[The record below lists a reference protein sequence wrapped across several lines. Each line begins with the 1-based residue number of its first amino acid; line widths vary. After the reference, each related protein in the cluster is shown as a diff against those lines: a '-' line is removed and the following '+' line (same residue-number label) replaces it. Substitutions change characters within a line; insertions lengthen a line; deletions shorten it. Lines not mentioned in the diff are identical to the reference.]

1 MKLKDKKKSLI
12 SKIQELKS
20 FVIAFSGG
28 VDSTFLLAISYEILG
43 EAVIAVTA
51 DSPLH
56 SQQELSGAVGIAKDI
71 GVAHI
76 IIRSRELALPEFVQN
91 NPNRCYLCKKALFSE
106 LLDIAA
112 EKKKS
117 HVVDGANLDDLDDF
131 RPGMQ
136 ATRELGIVSPL
147 MEASLRKADIRALA
161 KEMNLPTWNKPSNA
175 CLASRI
181 PYGDSLSL
189 KRLQMVA
196 DAEAVLLEM
205 GLDRCRVRHHGDV
218 ARIEVTDQGMQRLWI
233 ADNRRTVVERLRKIG
248 FIHVA
253 LDLEGY
259 IQGSMNRGLT

>member
-43 EAVIAVTA
+43 KAVIAVTA

-56 SQQELSGAVGIAKDI
+56 SQQELSAAKSIAKNI

-76 IIRSRELALPEFVQN
+76 IIRSRELELPEFVQN

-106 LLDIAA
+106 ILDIAA
-112 EKKKS
+112 EKAIS
-117 HVVDGANLDDLDDF
+117 HVADGTNLDDLDDF

-136 ATRELGIVSPL
+136 ATRELGIISPL
-147 MEASLRKADIRALA
+147 MEASLRKADIRMLA
-161 KEMNLPTWNKPSNA
+161 KEMHLPTWDKPSNA

-181 PYGDSLSL
+181 PYGDSLTQ

-196 DAEAVLLEM
+196 DAEAALLEM
-205 GLDRCRVRHHGDV
+205 GFDRCRVRHHGDV
-218 ARIEVTDQGMQRLWI
+218 ARIEVPARRMQRLLI
-233 ADNRRTVVERLRKIG
+233 ADNRLMVIERLRKIG